1 MKNRIMTLVVVMAL
15 LGGVWGCKQADTGDA
30 FEEVAGIWRTVIS
43 YDPSSGLNLPWVFLI
58 TLHAG
63 GGVDLFGMP
72 AGTFSVDEGRVRFGF
87 AYEDKYRSTT
97 HQFRFLCTIPASGR
111 MTGELQND
119 GRRIGT
125 VEAVRVAALD
135 LFDVVGN
142 WSFSVNFHA
151 GTETYRHNLPR
162 EWDFTFTAAQEVWL
176 GNQRK
181 QDYVFDGLN
190 IRFPCHYYL
199 DESTGSAKHL
209 LFTGTMSDDDHL
221 SGYLY
226 NDVGDAMILGDFIAR
241 RD

>member
-1 MKNRIMTLVVVMAL
+1 MKTKIMTLVVVIVL
-15 LGGVWGCKQADTGDA
+15 IGGVWGCKKGDIADVSG
-30 FEEVAGIWRTVIS
+30 EVTGIWRTVVS

-63 GGVDLFGMP
+63 GGLDLFGKP
-72 AGTFSVDEGRVRFGF
+72 GGTFSVDEGRVRFGF

-97 HQFRFLCTIPASGR
+97 HQFRFLCTIPTSGR
-111 MTGELQND
+111 MTGVLQDD

-125 VEAVRVAALD
+125 VAAARVAALD

-142 WSFSVNFHA
+142 WSFRVDFHA
-151 GTETYRHNLPR
+151 GSEAYRGNLPR
-162 EWDFTFTAAQEVWL
+162 EWNFTFTATEEVWL

-181 QDYVFDGLN
+181 QTYVFDGLN
-190 IRFPCHYYL
+190 IRFLCHYYL